1 MAWLIGVSASGGIGF
16 ILFVLFGGALVKG
29 RVERLRRIDPRD
41 ADRIERLL
49 QGDVRR
55 VSGFDKPR

>member
-16 ILFVLFGGALVKG
+16 ILFVLFGDALVKG